1 MYKVKTIECFMKD
14 IEGDLEEVLNCI
26 DGKII
31 QIMQSIIQY
40 DITYTKVLIT
50 IVYEEEIEYDD

>member
-1 MYKVKTIECFMKD
+1 MKD

-50 IVYEEEIEYDD
+50 IVYEEEIEYDE